1 MELPLAYINEMK
13 ALLGA
18 EYEEYLASFEE
29 VRLYGLR
36 ANTLKIS
43 PAKLAEKGEFSLSP
57 VPWCESGFY
66 YAEGERPAKHP
77 YYHAGLYYLQEPSAM
92 TPGAMIPIEEG
103 DFVLDI
109 CAAPGGKTTQLAAR
123 LGGTGLL
130 ISNDISAGRAKAL
143 LKNVEISGITNAIV
157 MSEPPKKLAERFGG
171 FFDKILIDAPCSG
184 EGMFR
189 KEPDMVKSW
198 NEELLTFC
206 REQQADILEHCA
218 SMLKT
223 GGMIL
228 YSTCTFA
235 KMENEDSIQT
245 FLDNHPEFTLVPLE
259 KNWGF
264 VPGCEPLMECVRLY
278 PHKIKG
284 EGHFLALLQKT
295 GEPTGCSTPTEASIG
310 EKELEPFRQFAKE
323 TLTGK
328 WKGTFQIYGDSL
340 CLLPE
345 GAPATK
351 GLRVLRSGWQL
362 GTLKKGRFE
371 PSQAFAMGLKKEEVK
386 NVLDM
391 PLSDERVIRYLKGE
405 TLEAPEAKDGWTLV
419 CVDGYP
425 LGWGKTQKGRLKNK
439 YAVGWKWE

>member
-13 ALLGA
+13 ALLGE
-18 EYEEYLASFEE
+18 EYEDYLASFEE

-43 PAKLAEKGEFSLSP
+43 PAELAEKGEFSLSP

-206 REQQADILEHCA
+206 REPVSYTHL
-218 SMLKT
+218 
-223 GGMIL
+223 
-228 YSTCTFA
+228 
-235 KMENEDSIQT
+235 
-245 FLDNHPEFTLVPLE
+245 TLPTI
-259 KNWGF
+259 
-264 VPGCEPLMECVRLY
+264 RL
-278 PHKIKG
+278 
-284 EGHFLALLQKT
+284 
-295 GEPTGCSTPTEASIG
+295 
-310 EKELEPFRQFAKE
+310 
-323 TLTGK
+323 
-328 WKGTFQIYGDSL
+328 
-340 CLLPE
+340 
-345 GAPATK
+345 
-351 GLRVLRSGWQL
+351 V
-362 GTLKKGRFE
+362 
-371 PSQAFAMGLKKEEVK
+371 
-386 NVLDM
+386 
-391 PLSDERVIRYLKGE
+391 
-405 TLEAPEAKDGWTLV
+405 
-419 CVDGYP
+419 
-425 LGWGKTQKGRLKNK
+425 
-439 YAVGWKWE
+439 

>member
-18 EYEEYLASFEE
+18 EYEDYLASFEE

-43 PAKLAEKGEFSLSP
+43 PAELAEKGEFSLSP

-206 REQQADILEHCA
+206 REQQANILEHCA

-264 VPGCEPLMECVRLY
+264 VPGCEPLTECVRLY

-284 EGHFLALLQKT
+284 EGHFLALLKKQENQHHAVHPQKPALVKKNWNLSASLPKKPLRANGKAHFRFT
-295 GEPTGCSTPTEASIG
+295 GTACV
-310 EKELEPFRQFAKE
+310 FCR
-323 TLTGK
+323 
-328 WKGTFQIYGDSL
+328 KGH
-340 CLLPE
+340 LLPKVCGCC
-345 GAPATK
+345 GAA
-351 GLRVLRSGWQL
+351 GS
-362 GTLKKGRFE
+362 
-371 PSQAFAMGLKKEEVK
+371 
-386 NVLDM
+386 
-391 PLSDERVIRYLKGE
+391 
-405 TLEAPEAKDGWTLV
+405 
-419 CVDGYP
+419 
-425 LGWGKTQKGRLKNK
+425 
-439 YAVGWKWE
+439 WEH

>member
-13 ALLGA
+13 ALLGE
-18 EYEEYLASFEE
+18 EYEAYLVSFEE
-29 VRLYGLR
+29 VRHYGLR

-43 PAKLAEKGEFSLSP
+43 PAELAEKGEFSISP

-92 TPGAMIPIEEG
+92 TPGAMIPIEKG

-228 YSTCTFA
+228 YSTCT
-235 KMENEDSIQT
+235 
-245 FLDNHPEFTLVPLE
+245 
-259 KNWGF
+259 
-264 VPGCEPLMECVRLY
+264 
-278 PHKIKG
+278 
-284 EGHFLALLQKT
+284 LQKWKTRTVSRHFWTITRNLHWFLWRRT
-295 GEPTGCSTPTEASIG
+295 GALRRAVNLSRNVCGCIPTKS
-310 EKELEPFRQFAKE
+310 K
-323 TLTGK
+323 GK
-328 WKGTFQIYGDSL
+328 GIFWR
-340 CLLPE
+340 CC
-345 GAPATK
+345 
-351 GLRVLRSGWQL
+351 
-362 GTLKKGRFE
+362 KKQE
-371 PSQAFAMGLKKEEVK
+371 NQQ
-386 NVLDM
+386 D
-391 PLSDERVIRYLKGE
+391 
-405 TLEAPEAKDGWTLV
+405 
-419 CVDGYP
+419 
-425 LGWGKTQKGRLKNK
+425 
-439 YAVGWKWE
+439 AVHP

>member
-13 ALLGA
+13 ALLGE
-18 EYEEYLASFEE
+18 EYEAYLVSFEE

-43 PAKLAEKGEFSLSP
+43 PAELAEKGEFSLSP

-259 KNWGF
+259 KNWDF
-264 VPGCEPLMECVRLY
+264 APGCEPLTECVRLY

-295 GEPTGCSTPTEASIG
+295 GEPTPCSTPTEATIG

-323 TLTGK
+323 TLAEK

-386 NVLDM
+386 NMLDM
-391 PLSDERVIRYLKGE
+391 SLSDERVIRYLKGE

>member
-13 ALLGA
+13 ALLGE
-18 EYEEYLASFEE
+18 EYEDYLVSFEE

-43 PAKLAEKGEFSLSP
+43 PAELAEKGEFSLSP

-206 REQQADILEHCA
+206 GYSGTLRFHAENRGNDSLFHLYFCKNGKRGQYPDISGQSSGIYA
-218 SMLKT
+218 
-223 GGMIL
+223 G
-228 YSTCTFA
+228 
-235 KMENEDSIQT
+235 
-245 FLDNHPEFTLVPLE
+245 
-259 KNWGF
+259 
-264 VPGCEPLMECVRLY
+264 
-278 PHKIKG
+278 
-284 EGHFLALLQKT
+284 
-295 GEPTGCSTPTEASIG
+295 SIG
-310 EKELEPFRQFAKE
+310 KEL
-323 TLTGK
+323 G
-328 WKGTFQIYGDSL
+328 L
-340 CLLPE
+340 C
-345 GAPATK
+345 A
-351 GLRVLRSGWQL
+351 GL
-362 GTLKKGRFE
+362 
-371 PSQAFAMGLKKEEVK
+371 
-386 NVLDM
+386 
-391 PLSDERVIRYLKGE
+391 
-405 TLEAPEAKDGWTLV
+405 
-419 CVDGYP
+419 
-425 LGWGKTQKGRLKNK
+425 
-439 YAVGWKWE
+439 